1 MKLQPTH
8 PLIQIKKSI
17 HQKTITPI
25 TDHEDIFKSGSS
37 NGKLGGCM
45 DYIGEDKKLNKKI
58 KDAIILKGKWSG
70 MPLISLTIEERSTCP
85 TTCLHW
91 LDCYGNSMGF
101 AKRYIHGED
110 LEKQIKKDIHKFA
123 RLYKG
128 GFVVRLH
135 ILGDFY
141 SLEYVEMW
149 GKLLEKYN
157 NLYVFGYTARL
168 KGTPIGDAV
177 YNLQN
182 DRWWIRISN
191 GDDNEMCANEVNAK
205 ALKQLTNGNAFICPH
220 MLYKKEST
228 HTETYKPRKAM
239 NCSRCG
245 ACWSTLKN
253 VIFPQH

>member
-1 MKLQPTH
+1 LKLQPTH
-8 PLIQIKKSI
+8 PLVQIEKSI

-25 TDHEDIFKSGSS
+25 TNHEDIFKSGSA
-37 NGKLGGCM
+37 NKKLGGCI

-58 KDAIILKGKWSG
+58 KDALILKGKWSG
-70 MPLISLTIEERSTCP
+70 MPMVSLTIEERSTCP
-85 TTCLHW
+85 TSCLHW

-110 LEKQIKKDIHKFA
+110 LEKQIKKDIRKLA
-123 RLYKG
+123 RIYKG

-141 SLEYVEMW
+141 SLEYVKMW
-149 GKLLEKYN
+149 GELLDTYK

-168 KGTPIGDAV
+168 KDSPIGDAV
-177 YNLQN
+177 YKLQS

-191 GDDNEMCANEVNAK
+191 GDDDEMCANEMNDESLAQ
-205 ALKQLTNGNAFICPH
+205 LKNHTAFICPH

-228 HTETYKPRKAM
+228 HTRTYKPRKAM

-245 ACWSTLKN
+245 ACWSTRKT
-253 VIFPQH
+253 VIFPLH